1 MPLSYCNTD
10 NVIVGGAVLCLDGTS
25 LGLTSGGV
33 TVRQESE
40 FGEVLA
46 DQLNGVAK
54 KFRSLE
60 RFFVATSLLE
70 VTLDK
75 LLLAFGYPSANMTSA
90 TVLCLG
96 YNSAC
101 FLNEKQLVVKGPG
114 PGCGCR
120 TFVFDRVTNVQTTV
134 EYQMFRDQATQLA
147 IEFECLKSCETGFF
161 GCITDGCTFQES
173 LDCDAPA

>member
-1 MPLSYCNTD
+1 MPLACNTD
-10 NVIVGGAVLCLDGTS
+10 NVIVGGAVLCLDGVS

-46 DQLNGVAK
+46 DQINGVAK

-60 RFFVATSLLE
+60 RFYVATNLLE
-70 VTLDK
+70 STLDR
-75 LLLAFGYPSANMTSA
+75 LLIAFGYPSANMTSA

-96 YNSAC
+96 YNSSC
-101 FLNEKQLVVKGPG
+101 FLNERQLVVKGPG

-120 TFVFDRVTNVQTTV
+120 TFVFDRVMNVQSTV
-134 EYQMFRDQATQLA
+134 EYQMFRDQATQIA
-147 IEFECLKSCETGFF
+147 IEFECLKDCTTGLF
-161 GCITDGCTFQES
+161 GCITDGCTFQAS
-173 LDCDAPA
+173 LACAEPA